1 MTENKTLSNLSS
13 VFDSATR
20 IQIMASLTV
29 SPLTYAQLKKIC
41 QVTDGKLF
49 RHIDKLI
56 EEGFIEF
63 EKERNDDIKYKRHT
77 IYQLTETGRDTFQQF
92 MKLLMESMI

>member
-41 QVTDGKLF
+41 QVTDGKLL

-56 EEGFIEF
+56 E
-63 EKERNDDIKYKRHT
+63 
-77 IYQLTETGRDTFQQF
+77 
-92 MKLLMESMI
+92 

>member
-63 EKERNDDIKYKRHT
+63 EKERMMILNISDIRF
-77 IYQLTETGRDTFQQF
+77 INLQ
-92 MKLLMESMI
+92 KLDVILFSNL

>member
-56 EEGFIEF
+56 EEGSAIYEIINGIYDL
-63 EKERNDDIKYKRHT
+63 KKKLIKIALIK
-77 IYQLTETGRDTFQQF
+77 IIINKNELN
-92 MKLLMESMI
+92 LWIIS